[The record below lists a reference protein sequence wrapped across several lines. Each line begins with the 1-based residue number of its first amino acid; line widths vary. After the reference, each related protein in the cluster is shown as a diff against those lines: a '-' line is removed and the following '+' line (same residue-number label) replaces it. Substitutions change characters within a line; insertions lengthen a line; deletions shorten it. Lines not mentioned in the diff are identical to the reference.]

1 MKPDQIISLGRTLL
15 LTAPNPPNAMANHG
29 LILGSFGDRLNVA
42 VIGASGGLGRA
53 FAEDLDRCEAVA
65 ALHSFSRSDSGR
77 RSNKHSW
84 QRLDLEDESSIADA
98 AALAKRESG
107 MLHLVIVAT
116 GILHDGA
123 QLQPEKS
130 WRSIGGPAMET
141 AFRVNTIGPALV
153 AKHFLPLLASDRK
166 SVFAALSA
174 RVGSIEDNELG
185 GWYVYRA
192 SKAAL
197 NMVIKTLSIEL
208 ARRNSLAICVG
219 LHPGTVD
226 SALSK
231 PFQGGVP
238 KGKLFQPASAARA
251 LLTVL
256 DGLSPDDSGGL
267 FAWDGTRIPF

>member
-1 MKPDQIISLGRTLL
+1 LR
-15 LTAPNPPNAMANHG
+15 PPNVSNAAANQG
-29 LILGSFGDRLNVA
+29 LVLESFGDRLNVA
-42 VIGASGGLGRA
+42 VVGAAGGLGRA
-53 FAEDLDRCEAVA
+53 FADDLDGCEAVA
-65 ALHSFSRSDSGR
+65 ALHAFSRSNSGGR
-77 RSNKHSW
+77 TEKLAW
-84 QRLDLEDESSIADA
+84 QRLDLEDEASIADA

-107 MLHLVIVAT
+107 ELHLVIVAT

-130 WRSIGGPAMET
+130 WRSISGPAMET

-153 AKHFLPLLASDRK
+153 AKHFLPLLATDSK

-185 GWYVYRA
+185 GWHAYRA

-208 ARRNSLAICVG
+208 ARRNARAICVG

-238 KGKLFQPASAARA
+238 EGKLFQPAHAARA
-251 LLTVL
+251 LLMVL
-256 DGLSPDDSGGL
+256 DGLSPGDSGGL